1 MKRTIAVA
9 VLLGATC
16 TARADLVVNLKSEKG
31 DYIGQGLT
39 QTLTYLPANSTATLS
54 SQGDINISG
63 TGGTHSFSI
72 ELSPLKG
79 ATVAKLLPGLCY
91 DRATRAAF
99 RDNDRPGIDASMDS
113 RGCNDSM
120 GRFHVLELTTS
131 GSQVLT
137 LAVDFAQ
144 SCNQDGGPALFGNIR
159 FNSALAATP
168 PYIDHVYTASGSLH
182 FNALGSGIGSSA
194 PGKSATIAVTRPL
207 LLASRNFYNG
217 VNLSYNGPVPGQMTD
232 GRWELDFAGP
242 DKAVLAVGSYVGAM
256 RYPFQT
262 AGKPGLDFTYNGSG
276 SNTVTGSFNLTSVT
290 YEPYDLL
297 PQDFVGSFVHN
308 SEGNTQNQTTGT
320 ITYHAVFHEGGIG
333 DEIFPSGFETGQIAP
348 DSGNSL
354 AYPCSG

>member
-16 TARADLVVNLKSEKG
+16 TAQADLVVSLKSEKG

-63 TGGTHSFSI
+63 TGGPHSFNI

-91 DRATRAAF
+91 DRATRAPF
-99 RDNDRPGIDASMDS
+99 RDNNRPGIDASMDS

-120 GRFHVLELTTS
+120 GRFHILELTTN
-131 GSQVLT
+131 GTQVLT

-144 SCNQDGGPALFGNIR
+144 SCNQDGGNALFGNIR
-159 FNSALAATP
+159 FNSALAATTP
-168 PYIDHVYTASGSLH
+168 FIDHVYTASGSLH
-182 FNALGSGIGSSA
+182 FNAIGSGIGSSA
-194 PGKSATIAVTRPL
+194 PGKTATIALTRPL
-207 LLASRNFYNG
+207 LLANRNFDNG
-217 VNLSYNGPVPGQMTD
+217 VSMSYNGPLPGLMTD
-232 GRWELDFAGP
+232 GRWALDFAAA
-242 DKAVLAVGSYVGAM
+242 DSAVLAVGSYVGAM

-276 SNTVTGSFNLTSVT
+276 SNMVTGSFNLSSVN

-308 SEGNTQNQTTGT
+308 SEGNTANQTNGT
-320 ITYHAVFHEGGIG
+320 ITYHAVFHNGGIG
-333 DEIFPSGFETGQIAP
+333 DEIFPSGFESGQTAP
-348 DSGNSL
+348 SAQSL